1 MSFDLQKH
9 NVAVHASRL
18 TPEFRKAIHS
28 ESGIS
33 HLKHAKSLRQ
43 LNEST
48 FPQVQGIPSKEDC
61 LLISDS
67 RIYALKKRLLAP
79 SWWVE
84 GVLLSLG
91 SKEAW
96 FDSLMAK
103 RAGKLIVA
111 PTNINAKNI
120 TLMFA
125 IWHEALSQIFS
136 SKNDEMILRFQINK
150 YLMGTQKDV
159 LETCKLLENIWAT
172 PLNLYEVKPSKKARS
187 LSLSRAGS
195 LGFIR
200 HAQIQNDV
208 DGIWFSLSLSQP
220 LQSFYCPQ
228 KIDQDPSSIK
238 ASFISI
244 NPVVIQSMGR
254 KASVKKI
261 LNYLF
266 LEYSKQESSNHQVN
280 NWSSIPI
287 ESKNISSFH
296 KEILVNVPSLYDHGV
311 LGWNIAA
318 PNVKLSELKNKILEN
333 SYNGLDS
340 SLGSI
345 VYCWQLSDQ
354 AKEAS
359 ELEQAISEKLMTI
372 SPSAYGNQQVSISM
386 PLAKIAAKAA
396 TGDTLFP
403 EPPPDQLKKA
413 RKEKALKAEKIDK
426 IEKKLV
432 KKIHVPKVEPIVKR
446 VSKKVTPQTLF
457 DSSETLSTDIPVVN
471 NKKEIIKKKIVSVKE
486 TLSDN
491 DFIILV
497 SEFYESLKPLQKK
510 AFERERAGMTSEQF
524 RLYMTPILKRKSN
537 KKQK

>member
-1 MSFDLQKH
+1 MSFDLQKQ

-18 TPEFRKAIHS
+18 APEFRKAIHS
-28 ESGIS
+28 ESAIS
-33 HLKHAKSLRQ
+33 HLKHAKFLRQ
-43 LNEST
+43 LNESS
-48 FPQVQGIPSKEDC
+48 FSQVQGIPAKEDC

-91 SKEAW
+91 SKEVW

-111 PTNINAKNI
+111 PSNINAKNI

-136 SKNDEMILRFQINK
+136 LKNDEMILRFQINK
-150 YLMGTQKDV
+150 YLIGTQKDV
-159 LETCKLLENIWAT
+159 SDTCKQLENIWAT
-172 PLNLYEVKPSKKARS
+172 PLNLFEVKPSKKARS
-187 LSLSRAGS
+187 LSLSRSGS

-200 HAQIQNDV
+200 HAQIENDA
-208 DGIWFSLSLSQP
+208 DGIWFSLSLSQS

-228 KIDQDPSSIK
+228 KINQDPSSIK
-238 ASFISI
+238 TSFISI

-266 LEYSKQESSNHQVN
+266 LEFSKQESNDLLVN

-296 KEILVNVPSLYDHGV
+296 KEILVNVPVLYDHGV

-318 PNVKLSELKNKILEN
+318 PNVKLSKLKNKILEK
-333 SYNGLDS
+333 SYNGIDS

-354 AKEAS
+354 AKEAF

-372 SPSAYGNQQVSISM
+372 SSSSSQQQTSFAV
-386 PLAKIAAKAA
+386 PLVKIATKTLPDA
-396 TGDTLFP
+396 TLFP

-413 RKEKALKAEKIDK
+413 RKEKALEAEKIEK
-426 IEKKLV
+426 IEKKLE
-432 KKIHVPKVEPIVKR
+432 KKIHIPKDESAVKKT
-446 VSKKVTPQTLF
+446 SKKIVPQTLF
-457 DSSETLSTDIPVVN
+457 DSSDVFPNDIHLIN

-510 AFERERAGMTSEQF
+510 AFERERAGMTLEQF
-524 RLYMTPILKRKSN
+524 RLYMTPILKRKNNKN
-537 KKQK
+537 KK

>member
-9 NVAVHASRL
+9 NVAVHASRI
-18 TPEFRKAIHS
+18 TKEFRKAIHS

-33 HLKHAKSLRQ
+33 HLKHTKSLRQ
-43 LNEST
+43 LNESP
-48 FPQVQGIPSKEDC
+48 FSQVQGITSKEDC

-103 RAGKLIVA
+103 RSGKLIAA
-111 PTNINAKNI
+111 PSNVNAKNI

-150 YLMGTQKDV
+150 YLIGTQKDV
-159 LETCKLLENIWAT
+159 LETCKQLENIWAT
-172 PLNLYEVKPSKKARS
+172 PLNLFEVKPSKKARS

-195 LGFIR
+195 FGFIR
-200 HAQIQNDV
+200 HAQIENDV
-208 DGIWFSLSLSQP
+208 DGIWFSLSLSQS
-220 LQSFYCPQ
+220 LQSFYCLQ
-228 KIDQDPSSIK
+228 KMNQDSSSIK

-266 LEYSKQESSNHQVN
+266 LEFSKQESSNHQIN
-280 NWSSIPI
+280 SWSSIPI

-296 KEILVNVPSLYDHGV
+296 KEILVNVPALYDHGV

-333 SYNGLDS
+333 SYNGIDS

-372 SPSAYGNQQVSISM
+372 SPSSFAHQQSSLSM
-386 PLAKIAAKAA
+386 PLAKIVAK
-396 TGDTLFP
+396 TVSGETLFP

-413 RKEKALKAEKIDK
+413 RKEKALKAGKIEK
-426 IEKKLV
+426 IEKKLE
-432 KKIHVPKVEPIVKR
+432 KKIHIPKNEPTVKKT
-446 VSKKVTPQTLF
+446 SKKATPQTLF
-457 DSSETLSTDIPVVN
+457 DSSEVLYNETFVIN
-471 NKKEIIKKKIVSVKE
+471 NKKDLIKKKIVSVKE

-510 AFERERAGMTSEQF
+510 AFERERSGMTSEQF
-524 RLYMTPILKRKSN
+524 RVYMTPILKRKNN